1 MAKAK
6 AVKSVAPYARRLV
19 GDDYVREQVSHAAA
33 RLGEAAGR
41 VSRKRGKA
49 AEDKKLYGN
58 LREAATSIR
67 KASLALRRRKPEP
80 KRRGRKVFLVL
91 LAGGGAAVLLS
102 GRGRAK
108 LLGALPGKSGAP
120 SGDGEATASAAP
132 AESPSADEQRAPAAG

>member
-1 MAKAK
+1 MAKVK

-19 GDDYVREQVSHAAA
+19 GDEYVREQVSHAAT

-41 VSRKRGKA
+41 VSRQRGKA

-67 KASLALRRRKPEP
+67 KASLALRRRRPEP
-80 KRRGRKVFLVL
+80 KRRSRKILLVL
-91 LAGGGAAVLLS
+91 AGAGAAVMLS
-102 GRGRAK
+102 GKGRAK
-108 LLGALPGKSGAP
+108 LLGALPGKPGAP
-120 SGDGEATASAAP
+120 SGDGEAAAPAP